1 MYQDGFLLQLRKMQ
15 EMLSR
20 MQAEMDAQKRMTGG
34 TPGKQNGGI
43 KSENV

>member
-1 MYQDGFLLQLRKMQ
+1 
-15 EMLSR
+15 
-20 MQAEMDAQKRMTGG
+20 MDAQKRMTGG